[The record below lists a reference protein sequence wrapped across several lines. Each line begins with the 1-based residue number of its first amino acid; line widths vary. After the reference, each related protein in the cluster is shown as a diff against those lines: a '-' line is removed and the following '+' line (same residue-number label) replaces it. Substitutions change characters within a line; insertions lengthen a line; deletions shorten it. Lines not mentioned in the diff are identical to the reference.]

1 MNPRKAND
9 VDIKLTKD
17 QAMFIAM
24 LSAEIYEKAAKESDD
39 ICIGFAAEVADSLID
54 LLFIEPPGCLASLYN
69 EVNDVN
75 QPVGEIQRREDA
87 AWNAAVEACALYLQD
102 AATHLQN
109 VGGAS
114 EPSRFERNA
123 TAKRYNSM
131 AEFMRTLKLPNS
143 GNDEPKEG
151 EVVNQPSHTQ
161 QTYTVKIRCND
172 TGEVVNYHVSQEWDD
187 EITLFL
193 WTEGNWSCDCNRQRF
208 FFLAKGIDAPTNI
221 TCSDGKYTVIKS
233 MLPDGRTIKI
243 D

>member
-1 MNPRKAND
+1 MSINLSERYSAGRTRLGTLRWRRVLYTFKMQQPTCK
-9 VDIKLTKD
+9 
-17 QAMFIAM
+17 M
-24 LSAEIYEKAAKESDD
+24 LA
-39 ICIGFAAEVADSLID
+39 
-54 LLFIEPPGCLASLYN
+54 EPPS
-69 EVNDVN
+69 
-75 QPVGEIQRREDA
+75 R
-87 AWNAAVEACALYLQD
+87 QD
-102 AATHLQN
+102 
-109 VGGAS
+109 
-114 EPSRFERNA
+114 FERNA

-131 AEFMRTLKLPNS
+131 AESMRTLKLPNS